1 MKYVRTP
8 LVVSSELTTPVLPP
22 VFEKDTDLVAYTLVL
37 LGMVEQMNTDRVT
50 LGKSIEVHNGK

>member
-1 MKYVRTP
+1 M
-8 LVVSSELTTPVLPP
+8 VSSELTTPVLPP
-22 VFEKDTDLVAYTLVL
+22 VFEKDTDIVAYTLVL